1 MENLENDKITTQ
13 NQGRFDDVF
22 GILTATTGASVEEMN
37 EAIIESACEFN
48 KDLED

>member
-22 GILTATTGASVEEMN
+22 GILTATMGGEY
-37 EAIIESACEFN
+37 
-48 KDLED
+48 